1 MKKYLTIEDLLT
13 FCKQSNM
20 NTFSAKDAGG
30 PIIIQSF
37 GEINTSDTST
47 MGLTPCTL
55 QACHTELNK
64 NHSFIEDSVMQNA
77 LASFSNR
84 PILGYVHQLDD
95 ESWDFWDHRMEIE
108 EDGDKARVEYLE
120 RPIGVIP
127 ESCNAHLEYDENH
140 KKNYVVVNG
149 YIYDDYGNRA
159 LDIIKE
165 NDGKVSVS
173 VELAINSMSYNAKE
187 NYLNIEDF
195 TFMGVT
201 CLGKMPD
208 GTVVQPGMEGSNLKL
223 DNFSAKQNS
232 IFVANANYQEK
243 LIKTLEKLNGVL
255 ESFNKNSEEK
265 GGVKMNKFEELLAKY
280 GKAASDIT
288 FETEGLSDEELE
300 IKFKEVFE
308 DDNSENDNDDS
319 VTTEEEACGKKKKKK
334 CSEENDDDDDDDDS
348 DEEDE
353 SITTEEEACGKKK
366 KKKCSIDENGN
377 MSVSFEISHE
387 DIRGALY
394 NLLGVYE
401 EEDNEWYWIT
411 NVYDDYFIFEN
422 WDGNKLYKQS
432 YSVDGDNVALSGDRQ
447 EVFKMILTESEK
459 LAIEKMREEYAAL
472 EAKYN
477 ELKTFKDNYDAAELK
492 AKKDAIF
499 ARSEYSVLTEDEAFK
514 TLVADAEKYSVD
526 EVEAK
531 AKAIFA
537 DYVIKT
543 GTFSA
548 KDDGEKKPK
557 VLGFN
562 FNKKETKSGPYGN
575 LFSK

>member
-1 MKKYLTIEDLLT
+1 MKKYLTIDDLLA
-13 FCKQSNM
+13 FCKQSKMDN
-20 NTFSAKDAGG
+20 FSAKDAGG

-37 GEINTSDTST
+37 GEISTSDTTT

-77 LASFSNR
+77 LVSFANR
-84 PILGYVHQLDD
+84 PILGYVYQLNDG
-95 ESWDFWDHRMEIE
+95 SWDFWDHRMSIE
-108 EDGDKARVEYLE
+108 EDGDETRVEYLE

-127 ESCNAHLEYDENH
+127 ESCNAHLEYDED
-140 KKNYVVVNG
+140 KQKNYVVVNG

-223 DNFSAKQNS
+223 DSFSAKQNS
-232 IFVANANYQEK
+232 MFATNENYQEK

-255 ESFNKNSEEK
+255 ENFNKNSEEK
-265 GGVKMNKFEELLAKY
+265 GGAEMNKFEELLAKY
-280 GKAASDIT
+280 GKTAQDIT
-288 FETEGLSDEELE
+288 FETEGLSDEQLE
-300 IKFKEVFE
+300 AKFNEAFE
-308 DDNSENDNDDS
+308 DGNSESDDEPIAIEEEACGKKKKKCSEEGDDDDS
-319 VTTEEEACGKKKKKK
+319 DEDDEPIATEEEACGKKKKK
-334 CSEENDDDDDDDDS
+334 CSVDAD
-348 DEEDE
+348 
-353 SITTEEEACGKKK
+353 
-366 KKKCSIDENGN
+366 GN

-387 DIRGALY
+387 DIRSALF
-394 NLLGVYE
+394 NLISVYE

-432 YSVDGDNVALSGDRQ
+432 YSVDGDNVALAGDRQ
-447 EVFKMILTESEK
+447 EMFKMILTESEK
-459 LAIEKMREEYAAL
+459 LAIDKMREDYASL
-472 EAKYN
+472 ESKYN
-477 ELKTFKDNYDAAELK
+477 ELKSFKDNYDAAELK
-492 AKKDAIF
+492 AQKDAIF
-499 ARSEYSVLTEDEAFK
+499 SRAEYSVLADDEAFK
-514 TLVADAEKYSVD
+514 ALVADAEKFSVD

-543 GTFSA
+543 GTFST
-548 KDDGEKKPK
+548 KDDGVKKPK
-557 VLGFN
+557 TLGFN
-562 FNKKETKSGPYGN
+562 FNKKEDKKSPYGN
-575 LFSK
+575 LFKKD

>member
-1 MKKYLTIEDLLT
+1 MKKYLTIDDLLV

-84 PILGYVHQLDD
+84 PILGYVYQLDD
-95 ESWDFWDHRMEIE
+95 GSWDFWDHRMSIE
-108 EDGDKARVEYLE
+108 EDGDETRVEYLE

-127 ESCNAHLEYDENH
+127 ESCNAHLEYDND
-140 KKNYVVVNG
+140 KQKNYVVVSG
-149 YIYDDYGNRA
+149 YIYDDYGNKA
-159 LDIIKE
+159 IDIIKE
-165 NDGKVSVS
+165 KGGQVDVS

-201 CLGKMPD
+201 CLGKTPD
-208 GTVVQPGMEGSNLKL
+208 GTIVQPGMEGSNLKL

-232 IFVANANYQEK
+232 MFTTNENYQEK
-243 LIKTLEKLNGVL
+243 LIKILEKLNGVL
-255 ESFNKNSEEK
+255 EGFNKNSEEK

-280 GKAASDIT
+280 GKTAEDIA
-288 FETEGLSDEELE
+288 FETEGLSDEQLE
-300 IKFKEVFE
+300 VKFKEVFE
-308 DDNSENDNDDS
+308 DDEPIA
-319 VTTEEEACGKKKKKK
+319 TEEEACGKKKKKK
-334 CSEENDDDDDDDDS
+334 CSVDAD
-348 DEEDE
+348 
-353 SITTEEEACGKKK
+353 
-366 KKKCSIDENGN
+366 GN

-387 DIRGALY
+387 DIRGALF
-394 NLLGVYE
+394 NLISIYE

-447 EVFKMILTESEK
+447 EMFKMILTESEK
-459 LAIEKMREEYAAL
+459 LAIDKMREDYAAL

-492 AKKDAIF
+492 AQKDAIF
-499 ARSEYSVLTEDEAFK
+499 SRDEYSVLVDDEAFK
-514 TLVADAEKYSVD
+514 ALISGVEKFSVE

-543 GTFSA
+543 GTFSS
-548 KDDGEKKPK
+548 KDDSEKKPK

>member
-1 MKKYLTIEDLLT
+1 MKKYLTIEDLFT

-280 GKAASDIT
+280 GKAVSDIT

-300 IKFKEVFE
+300 IKFKEAFE

-319 VTTEEEACGKKKKKK
+319 VAIEEEACGKKKKKK
-334 CSEENDDDDDDDDS
+334 CSEENDDDDDDS

-394 NLLGVYE
+394 NLISIFE
-401 EEDNEWYWIT
+401 EEDNEWYFIT
-411 NVYDDYFIFEN
+411 NVYNDYFIFEN

-447 EVFKMILTESEK
+447 EMFKMILTESEK
-459 LAIEKMREEYAAL
+459 LAIDKMREDYTAL
-472 EAKYN
+472 EAKYA
-477 ELKTFKDNYDAAELK
+477 ELKTFKDNYDASELK
-492 AKKDAIF
+492 AQKDAIF
-499 ARSEYSVLTEDEAFK
+499 SRDEYSVLADDEAFK
-514 TLVADAEKYSVD
+514 ALIADAGKFTVE

-548 KDDGEKKPK
+548 KDNGEKKPK

-562 FNKKETKSGPYGN
+562 FNKKEDKRSPYGN
-575 LFSK
+575 LFNK

>member
-1 MKKYLTIEDLLT
+1 MKKYLTIEDLIT

-55 QACHTELNK
+55 QACHTELNR
-64 NHSFIEDSVMQNA
+64 NHSFIEDDVMQNA

-108 EDGDKARVEYLE
+108 EDGDEARVEYLE

-127 ESCNAHLEYDENH
+127 ESCNAHLEYDEDH

-159 LDIIKE
+159 LDVIKE

-232 IFVANANYQEK
+232 MFTTNENYQEK

-265 GGVKMNKFEELLAKY
+265 GCDTMNKFEELLAKY
-280 GKAASDIT
+280 HKEASDIT
-288 FETEGLSDEELE
+288 FETEGLSDDELEAKFAEMFEDEEL
-300 IKFKEVFE
+300 KN
-308 DDNSENDNDDS
+308 DDGEGADNGEGEGDNDP
-319 VTTEEEACGKKKKKK
+319 EP
-334 CSEENDDDDDDDDS
+334 
-348 DEEDE
+348 
-353 SITTEEEACGKKK
+353 ITTEEEACGKK

-387 DIRGALY
+387 DIRGALF
-394 NLLGVYE
+394 NLLDIYE

-432 YSVDGDNVALSGDRQ
+432 YSIDGDNVTLSGDRQ

-459 LAIEKMREEYAAL
+459 LAIDKMREDYSAL

-477 ELKTFKDNYDAAELK
+477 ELKTFKDNYEAAELK
-492 AKKDAIF
+492 AKKDEIF
-499 ARSEYSVLTEDEAFK
+499 TRSEYSVLAEDEAFK
-514 TLVADAEKYSVD
+514 TLVSDAEKYSVD

-557 VLGFN
+557 VIGFN
-562 FNKKETKSGPYGN
+562 FNKKESKSGPYGN
-575 LFSK
+575 LFKKD

>member
-1 MKKYLTIEDLLT
+1 MKKYLTIEDLIT

-37 GEINTSDTST
+37 GEMNTSDTST

-55 QACHTELNK
+55 QACHTELNR

-127 ESCNAHLEYDENH
+127 ESCNAHLEYDEDY

-232 IFVANANYQEK
+232 MFTTNENYQEK

-255 ESFNKNSEEK
+255 ESFNNNSEEK
-265 GGVKMNKFEELLAKY
+265 GCDTMNKFEELLAKY
-280 GKAASDIT
+280 HKEASDIT
-288 FETEGLSDEELE
+288 FETEGLSDDELE
-300 IKFKEVFE
+300 AKFAEMFE
-308 DDNSENDNDDS
+308 DEEPKNDDGEGVDNGEGEGDNDP
-319 VTTEEEACGKKKKKK
+319 EP
-334 CSEENDDDDDDDDS
+334 
-348 DEEDE
+348 
-353 SITTEEEACGKKK
+353 ITTEEEACGKK

-459 LAIEKMREEYAAL
+459 LAIEKMREDYSAL

-477 ELKTFKDNYDAAELK
+477 ELKTFKDNYEAAQLQ
-492 AKKDAIF
+492 AQKDAIF
-499 ARSEYSVLTEDEAFK
+499 AKSEYSVIADDEAFK
-514 TLVADAEKYSVD
+514 TLIADAEKYSVD

-548 KDDGEKKPK
+548 KDNSEKKPK

-575 LFSK
+575 LFKKD

>member
-37 GEINTSDTST
+37 GEMNTSDTST

-108 EDGDKARVEYLE
+108 EDGDKTRVEYLE

-127 ESCNAHLEYDENH
+127 ESCNAHLEYDEDY

-232 IFVANANYQEK
+232 MFTTNENYQEK

-255 ESFNKNSEEK
+255 ESFNNNSEEK
-265 GGVKMNKFEELLAKY
+265 GCDTMNKFEELLAKY
-280 GKAASDIT
+280 HREASDIT
-288 FETEGLSDEELE
+288 FEIEGLSDDELE
-300 IKFKEVFE
+300 AKFAEMFE
-308 DDNSENDNDDS
+308 DEEPKNGDGEGADDGEGEGDNDP
-319 VTTEEEACGKKKKKK
+319 EP
-334 CSEENDDDDDDDDS
+334 
-348 DEEDE
+348 
-353 SITTEEEACGKKK
+353 ITTEEEACGKK

-387 DIRGALY
+387 DIRGALF
-394 NLLGVYE
+394 NLISVYE
-401 EEDNEWYWIT
+401 EEDNEWFWIT

-432 YSVDGDNVALSGDRQ
+432 YSVDGDNVTLSGDRQ

-459 LAIEKMREEYAAL
+459 LAIEKMREDYASL

-499 ARSEYSVLTEDEAFK
+499 ARSEYSVLAEDEAFK

-526 EVEAK
+526 EVESK

-548 KDDGEKKPK
+548 KDDGEKKPN
-557 VLGFN
+557 VIGFN
-562 FNKKETKSGPYGN
+562 FNKKETKSEPYGN
-575 LFSK
+575 LFKKD

>member
-37 GEINTSDTST
+37 GEINTSYTST
-47 MGLTPCTL
+47 IGLTPCTL

-64 NHSFIEDSVMQNA
+64 NHSFIDDSVMQNA

-84 PILGYVHQLDD
+84 PILGYVYQLNDG
-95 ESWDFWDHRMEIE
+95 SWDFWDHRVSIE
-108 EDGDKARVEYLE
+108 EDGDETRVEYLE

-127 ESCNAHLEYDENH
+127 ESCNAHLEYDKDKQ
-140 KKNYVVVNG
+140 KKYVVVNG

-159 LDIIKE
+159 IDIIKE

-232 IFVANANYQEK
+232 MFTTNENYQEK

-255 ESFNKNSEEK
+255 ESFNNNSEEK
-265 GGVKMNKFEELLAKY
+265 GCDTMNKLQELLAKY
-280 GKAASDIT
+280 GKTAEEVA
-288 FETEGLSDEELE
+288 FETEGLSDDELE
-300 IKFKEVFE
+300 EKFKEAFE
-308 DDNSENDNDDS
+308 DDNDESKLDDDESDSENDDGDNSDD
-319 VTTEEEACGKKKKKK
+319 
-334 CSEENDDDDDDDDS
+334 
-348 DEEDE
+348 EDKP
-353 SITTEEEACGKKK
+353 ITTEEEACGKK

-377 MSVSFEISHE
+377 MSVFFEISHE
-387 DIRGALY
+387 DIRGALF
-394 NLLGVYE
+394 NLIGIYE
-401 EEDNEWYWIT
+401 EEDNDWFWIT

-422 WDGNKLYKQS
+422 WDGNKLYKQA

-459 LAIEKMREEYAAL
+459 LAIEKMRDDYSAL

-477 ELKTFKDNYDAAELK
+477 ELKTFKDNYEAAQLQ
-492 AKKDAIF
+492 AQKDAIF
-499 ARSEYSVLTEDEAFK
+499 ARSEYSVLSDDEAFK
-514 TLVADAEKYSVD
+514 TLVSDSEKFSVD

-548 KDDGEKKPK
+548 KDDGEKKPN
-557 VLGFN
+557 VIGIN
-562 FNKKETKSGPYGN
+562 FNKKEDKKSPYGN
-575 LFSK
+575 LFDK

>member
-1 MKKYLTIEDLLT
+1 MKKYLTIEDLIA

-55 QACHTELNK
+55 QACHTELNR
-64 NHSFIEDSVMQNA
+64 NHSFIEDDVMQNA

-95 ESWDFWDHRMEIE
+95 GSWDFWDHRMEIE
-108 EDGDKARVEYLE
+108 EDGDEARVEYLE

-127 ESCNAHLEYDENH
+127 ESCNAHLEYDEDH

-159 LDIIKE
+159 LDVIKE

-232 IFVANANYQEK
+232 MFTTNENYQEK

-255 ESFNKNSEEK
+255 ESFNNNSEEK
-265 GGVKMNKFEELLAKY
+265 GCDTMNKFEELLAKY
-280 GKAASDIT
+280 HKEASDIT
-288 FETEGLSDEELE
+288 FETEGLSDDELE
-300 IKFKEVFE
+300 AKFAEMFE
-308 DDNSENDNDDS
+308 DEESKNDDGEGADNGEGDGDNDP
-319 VTTEEEACGKKKKKK
+319 EP
-334 CSEENDDDDDDDDS
+334 
-348 DEEDE
+348 
-353 SITTEEEACGKKK
+353 ITTEEEACGKKK
-366 KKKCSIDENGN
+366 KKKKCSVDSDGN

-387 DIRGALY
+387 DIRGALF
-394 NLLGVYE
+394 NLIGAYE

-432 YSVDGDNVALSGDRQ
+432 YSVDGDNVTLSGDRQ

-459 LAIEKMREEYAAL
+459 LAIEKMREDYASL

-499 ARSEYSVLTEDEAFK
+499 ARSEYSVLAEDEAFK
-514 TLVADAEKYSVD
+514 TLITDAEKFSVD

-543 GTFSA
+543 GAFST
-548 KDDGEKKPK
+548 KDNGENKPK
-557 VLGFN
+557 VLGLN
-562 FNKKETKSGPYGN
+562 FNKKEDKKSPYGN
-575 LFSK
+575 LFNND